1 MGSGVEARKGDVIE
15 MSDEWLLAFKNPG
28 FGLVVKNMPIHQ
40 GYSTQL
46 LTVMFADGTM
56 EEIGLSPNL
65 YRIVLRGKNESR

>member
-56 EEIGLSPNL
+56 EEIALFRPNL
-65 YRIVLRGKNESR
+65 YRIVLRGQK

>member
-15 MSDEWLLAFKNPG
+15 WSDECLFAFKDPG
-28 FGLVVKNMPIHQ
+28 LGLVIKNTTVNQ